1 MPAMKHPMK
10 LAAVLRVPR
19 RPIPLA
25 SHATMNPTRIIA
37 TPESPS
43 TAMRGILALTGLFV
57 LLTHSA
63 CGKTDG
69 VDATKAAPPPL
80 GVSVVTVAPHPV
92 PVIVE
97 AVGRTE
103 GSKEVEVRSRVT
115 GIVQKQLY
123 AEGETVHSGV
133 PLYRI
138 ERAPFESALAQA
150 RAVLN
155 QDRAKLEQAQRENT
169 RLQPLLG
176 KKAISQREADDSG
189 TTLKQAEAAILSSEA
204 RVRDAELNLSY
215 TDVAAPISGIT
226 GRAQRSE
233 GSLVNAGAE
242 NSLLTTLTQTDP
254 IWVRF
259 SLSETEHALL
269 RGDGGN
275 AAKRAEVR
283 LVMADDR
290 EYPAKGRL
298 NFAGSTVDSK
308 LGTVQLRAE
317 FANHELALLPGQF
330 VRTQLIVGLREA
342 IVVPQNAVTQNDQ
355 GRFVW
360 VMGPESKAVRRKV
373 DTGSWVGRDWIV
385 NSGLNAGDVVIV
397 DNLIKL
403 KPGLVVR
410 VELPAAAL
418 APEASPAPAAAGK
431 KY

>member
-1 MPAMKHPMK
+1 MIFGVLG
-10 LAAVLRVPR
+10 LATL
-19 RPIPLA
+19 
-25 SHATMNPTRIIA
+25 
-37 TPESPS
+37 
-43 TAMRGILALTGLFV
+43 
-57 LLTHSA
+57 SA
-63 CGKTDG
+63 CGGGDG
-69 VDATKAAPPPL
+69 ADPSKNVPPVL
-80 GVSVVTVAPHPV
+80 GVSVVKVAPRPV
-92 PVIVE
+92 PVIIE
-97 AVGRTE
+97 AIGRTE

-123 AEGETVHSGV
+123 TEGETVRTGV

-150 RAVLN
+150 KAVLN
-155 QDRAKLEQAQRENT
+155 QDRAKLEQAQRELS

-189 TTLKQAEAAILSSEA
+189 TNLKQAAAAILSSEA

-215 TDVAAPISGIT
+215 TDVAAPISGVT
-226 GRAQRSE
+226 GRSQRSE

-259 SLSETEHALL
+259 SLSETEHAVL
-269 RGDGGN
+269 RGN

-283 LVMADDR
+283 LLMADDR

-298 NFAGSTVDSK
+298 NFSGSTVDNR

-317 FANHELALLPGQF
+317 FANRELALLPGQF

-342 IVVPQNAVTQNDQ
+342 IVVPQNAITQNDQ

-360 VMGPESKAVRRKV
+360 VIGPESKALRRKV
-373 DTGSWVGRDWIV
+373 ETGTWVGREWII
-385 NSGLNAGDVVIV
+385 NSGLAAGDSVIV
-397 DNLIKL
+397 DNLLKL
-403 KPGLVVR
+403 RPGMTVR
-410 VELPAAAL
+410 VEAPAAVTAPAPQL
-418 APEASPAPAAAGK
+418 APATSPAAKPSPAPAAASK

>member
-1 MPAMKHPMK
+1 MIFGVLG
-10 LAAVLRVPR
+10 LATL
-19 RPIPLA
+19 
-25 SHATMNPTRIIA
+25 
-37 TPESPS
+37 
-43 TAMRGILALTGLFV
+43 
-57 LLTHSA
+57 SA
-63 CGKTDG
+63 CGGGDG
-69 VDATKAAPPPL
+69 ADPSKNVPPVL
-80 GVSVVTVAPHPV
+80 GVSVVKVAPRPV
-92 PVIVE
+92 PVIIE
-97 AVGRTE
+97 AIGRTE

-123 AEGETVHSGV
+123 TEGETVRTGV

-150 RAVLN
+150 KAVLN
-155 QDRAKLEQAQRENT
+155 QDRAKLEQAQRELS

-189 TTLKQAEAAILSSEA
+189 TNLKQAAAAILSSEA

-215 TDVAAPISGIT
+215 TDVAAPISGVT
-226 GRAQRSE
+226 GRSQRSE

-259 SLSETEHALL
+259 SLSETEHAVL
-269 RGDGGN
+269 RGN
-275 AAKRAEVR
+275 AANRAEVR
-283 LVMADDR
+283 LLMADDR

-298 NFAGSTVDSK
+298 NFSGSTVDNR

-317 FANHELALLPGQF
+317 FANRELALLPGQF

-342 IVVPQNAVTQNDQ
+342 IVVPQNAITQNDQ

-360 VMGPESKAVRRKV
+360 VIGPESKALRRKV
-373 DTGSWVGRDWIV
+373 ETGTWVGREWII
-385 NSGLNAGDVVIV
+385 NSGLAAGDSVIV
-397 DNLIKL
+397 DNLLKL
-403 KPGLVVR
+403 RPGMTVR
-410 VELPAAAL
+410 VEAPAAVTAPAPQL
-418 APEASPAPAAAGK
+418 APATSPAAKPSPAPAAASK